1 MQAASAVRFS
11 RRRGFGSRFLAQIRT
26 TSPAVGRHSR
36 EVIMFLHF
44 VPRRR
49 AFASASLSLFVFGAA
64 SAQVQPQQLETVV
77 VTAARTEQR
86 LRDALPSVTVIQRS
100 EIEQRQATDLVELLA
115 RHAGIEFARAGG
127 PGAQAS
133 LFVRGANSSQVLVL
147 VDGVRL
153 NTAVGGAAA
162 LGGITLDAVERVEIV
177 RGNLSSLYGSE
188 AIGGV
193 VQIFTR
199 GGARTGAALD
209 AEAGGGRT
217 RAASASASWVDA
229 GTRLSA
235 TLGARRS
242 RPFSAID
249 TAQVIPGPFAPGAN
263 PDLDGNRNRSAALRA
278 SGSLG
283 AAEVGASA
291 WTSRGDT
298 DFDSTSDGPTAT
310 HVERSELTA
319 WQAYLRGALGHRWSA
334 RLSAGESRDESRNTA
349 SDPFSFNNG
358 EFRARNRQLAWQND
372 VAVAESVTASLALE
386 YLDQRGAS
394 TAYDPT
400 FASVLTA
407 FERRVASGWFGVNAA
422 AGAQRVQVNVRH
434 DDYSDVGAATT
445 GLVAYGYS
453 LTPALRAT
461 LQVSTAFRAPSFNDL
476 HYPFFGNADLRP
488 EKARSVEAGL
498 RYAAGGT
505 QLRAALYRTR
515 TRDLIVFST
524 ASSRAENIA
533 RARSEG
539 LELAAATVWRGV
551 RLDANASLSRPVDAD
566 TGERLLRRAPYT
578 LNAGAYRDFGAWTL
592 GAEVGRV
599 GARYDSD
606 INTFART
613 RLAPYT
619 LARATAAWRLTSA
632 VKLKLRIENLTD
644 ANYETVD
651 GYNTQR
657 RAAFAGV
664 EIRL

>member
-1 MQAASAVRFS
+1 MFQFFLLRRRVLASA
-11 RRRGFGSRFLAQIRT
+11 G
-26 TSPAVGRHSR
+26 
-36 EVIMFLHF
+36 
-44 VPRRR
+44 
-49 AFASASLSLFVFGAA
+49 LSVLVCGAA

-100 EIEQRQATDLVELLA
+100 EIEQRQATDLVELLG
-115 RHAGIEFARAGG
+115 RTAGIEFARAGG
-127 PGAQAS
+127 AGGQAS

-162 LGGITLDAVERVEIV
+162 LGGITLDAVERIEIV

-199 GGARTGAALD
+199 GGTRTGAAFD
-209 AEAGGGRT
+209 AEAGGGHT
-217 RAASASASWVDA
+217 RAATGSATWVVD

-235 TLGARRS
+235 TAGTRRS

-263 PDLDGNRNRSAALRA
+263 RDIDGTRNRSAALRA
-278 SGSLG
+278 SQFFG

-291 WTSRGDT
+291 WTSRNDT
-298 DFDSTSDGPTAT
+298 DFDSTADGPAAT

-319 WQAYLRGALGHRWSA
+319 WQAYLRGRLGERWAA
-334 RLSAGESRDESRNTA
+334 RLAAGESRDESRNSA

-358 EFRARNRQLAWQND
+358 EFRARNRQFAWQND
-372 VAVAESVTASLALE
+372 VAVAETVTASLALE
-386 YLDQRGAS
+386 YLEQRGAS

-400 FASVLTA
+400 FASVLTS
-407 FERRVASGWFGVNAA
+407 FERRVTSGWFGVSAA
-422 AGAQRVQVNVRH
+422 AGAQHVQVNVRR
-434 DDYSDVGAATT
+434 DDYSDAGAATT
-445 GLVAYGYS
+445 GLVAYGYVLAPS
-453 LTPALRAT
+453 LRAT
-461 LQVSTAFRAPSFNDL
+461 LQVSSAFRAPSFNDL
-476 HYPFFGNADLRP
+476 HFPFFGNPDLRP
-488 EKARSVEAGL
+488 ERARSVEAGL
-498 RYAAGGT
+498 RYALGDT
-505 QLRAALYRTR
+505 LLRAAVYRTL
-515 TRDLIVFST
+515 TRDLVVFST
-524 ASSRAENIA
+524 ATSRAENVA
-533 RARSEG
+533 RARAEG
-539 LELAAATVWRGV
+539 IELTAATLWRGI

-578 LNAGAYRDFGAWTL
+578 VHLGVYRDWGAWTL

-613 RLAPYT
+613 TLAAYT
-619 LARATAAWRLTSA
+619 LARATAAWRIAPA
-632 VKLKLRIENLTD
+632 VKLKLRVENLTD
-644 ANYETVD
+644 AGYETVD

-664 EIRL
+664 EVRL